1 MLRRVVL
8 EVREADLRVRL
19 SSKRQKLVAIISLV
33 SVIVMGASGAAGF
46 VATHNAHASA
56 SAGYKFQDSYWYK
69 LGRDEDAYSD
79 DNISNGPAAAAAA
92 AEADAAYPADHVAPA
107 QMQAAANAF
116 QNINR
121 ANAGTGG
128 PWQLVG
134 PTTTNQSPDW
144 TYTGSPAQV
153 SGRITALGI
162 GSSCSVSSCR
172 VYVGAAGGGV
182 WRTDNALASTPT
194 WTPVSNG
201 LSTNAIGS
209 LWVDPSDSSHVL
221 VGTGEQNGSGDSEA
235 GLGLFETHDAGNTW
249 TLIPGSFAVAGG
261 RAIGAIAVD
270 PANAN
275 HIFIGTAVARH
286 GSSSVNGGRFTPPNA
301 PQVGLYEST
310 DGGASFT
317 LAFSRPSDA
326 VNPGTATGS
335 DFFRGGVSKILFD
348 PTTTG
353 RIYFSMFDYG
363 LYRSDLHGGYEQVFA
378 SAGGGKVADSST
390 SRTEFALAPHDG
402 GQLRIYLGDL
412 GAANADFYSL
422 NDANTSTTWT
432 KLSSSTNG
440 TPGFG
445 SYNFCEGQCSYDM
458 FVESPAGHP
467 DTVWIGGSMNY
478 NELLGR
484 SNGRAVLRSTD
495 DGVDFTD
502 MTNDVQFNGMHPD
515 QHALVF
521 DPANPDVAFVG
532 SDGGLVRVSGPYV
545 DVHSDPNIGCTAP
558 FRPPLGP
565 ASTIDC
571 HSWLSGVPTEVAFLN
586 AGLATLQFQSVAVD
600 ASNVNNVIGGT
611 QDNGTM
617 YRSGTSTTWNEQIGG
632 DGGQSGINVAHPNI
646 SFHSFYS
653 PAHDVNFN
661 NGDPAS
667 WDWIADPLGNNEA
680 ASFYVPIIYD
690 PNPATANTMFEGE
703 QHIFRT
709 TDNGGS
715 QAFLDANCNEFAMNS
730 SPNIRCGDWVPLGGQ
745 YADPNDR
752 FPVTVLNDAG
762 DLSGTYYG
770 LDKGGNA
777 PSSNYV
783 VAISR
788 APSNTGTL
796 WAATR
801 LGRVFISTNADAA
814 DPQSVTYTRIDNA
827 STPTRFVSGIAVDP
841 NDPNHAFIS
850 FSGYDAYAT
859 AAGTATGHVFEVR
872 YNPNTGKATWKDISK
887 GLGDLPVTGIAF
899 DSHANDI
906 FIATD
911 FGVLHSIGGGSPHWL
926 PVGTG
931 LPVVAVYGI
940 TLAHTSNG
948 SVLYAATHGRSVWSI
963 QLNF

>member
-1 MLRRVVL
+1 M
-8 EVREADLRVRL
+8 RVRF
-19 SSKRQKLVAIISLV
+19 SSKRQQIFAIISLV
-33 SVIVMGASGAAGF
+33 SVVVLGASGAAGF

-56 SAGYKFQDSYWYK
+56 SASASYRFQDSYWYK
-69 LGRDEDAYSD
+69 LGRDDAAYSD
-79 DNISNGPAAAAAA
+79 DNGDGAAAAVAA
-92 AEADAAYPADHVAPA
+92 ADRAYPADHVAPA
-107 QMQAAANAF
+107 QMQAASNAF
-116 QNINR
+116 KNLERGNTG
-121 ANAGTGG
+121 AGGA
-128 PWQLVG
+128 WQLVG
-134 PTTTNQSPDW
+134 PSTTNVSPDW
-144 TYTGSPAQV
+144 TYTGSPANV

-162 GSSCSVSSCR
+162 GSSCSVSNCR

-182 WRTDNALASTPT
+182 WRTDNALADTPS

-201 LSTNAIGS
+201 LFTNAIGS
-209 LWVDPSDSSHVL
+209 LWVDPSNSSHVL

-249 TLIPGSFAVAGG
+249 TLVPGSFAAAGG

-270 PANAN
+270 PANAS

-301 PQVGLYEST
+301 PTVGLYEST
-310 DGGASFT
+310 NGGASFT
-317 LAFSRPSDA
+317 LAFSQPSDS
-326 VNPGTATGS
+326 VSPGSATGG
-335 DFFRGGVSKILFD
+335 DYFRGGVTKILFD
-348 PTTTG
+348 PTTAG

-378 SAGGGKVADSST
+378 SAGGGTVANSLS
-390 SRTEFALAPHDG
+390 SRTEFALAPHDS

-432 KLSSSTNG
+432 KLSNSTNG
-440 TPGFG
+440 TPGFA

-478 NELLGR
+478 GELLGR
-484 SNGRAVLRSTD
+484 SNGRAVMRSTD

-545 DVHSDPNIGCTAP
+545 DVHNDPNIGCKAP
-558 FRPPLGP
+558 FRPHLGP

-571 HSWLSGVPTEVAFLN
+571 NSWLSAVPTQVAFLN

-611 QDNGTM
+611 QDNGTLF
-617 YRSGTSTTWNEQIGG
+617 RQGTSTTWNEQVGG
-632 DGGQSGINVAHPNI
+632 DGGQSGINAAHPNI
-646 SFHSFYS
+646 SFHSYYS

-661 NGDPAS
+661 TGDPAS
-667 WDWIADPLGNNEA
+667 WDWIADPLGNNEG
-680 ASFYVPIIYD
+680 ASFYVPMIYD
-690 PNPATANTMFEGE
+690 PNAAKADTMFEGE

-715 QAFLDANCNEFAMNS
+715 QAYLDQHCNEFFGDFTV
-730 SPNIRCGDWVPLGGQ
+730 RCGDWVPLGGQ
-745 YADPNDR
+745 YVDPTAHY
-752 FPVTVLNDAG
+752 PVTVLNDAG

-770 LDKGGNA
+770 LDKGGNSPA
-777 PSSNYV
+777 SNYV

-801 LGRVFISTNADAA
+801 RGRVFISTNADAA
-814 DPQSVTYTRIDNA
+814 NAQSVTYTRIDNA

-841 NDPNHAFIS
+841 SDPNHAFIS
-850 FSGYDAYAT
+850 YSGYDAYAT
-859 AAGTATGHVFEVR
+859 AAGTATGHVFDVR
-872 YNPNTGKATWKDISK
+872 YNPLTHTATWTDLSK

-899 DSHANDI
+899 NAHANDVI
-906 FIATD
+906 ISTD
-911 FGVLHSIGGGSPHWL
+911 FGVLHSIGGGHTQWL

-963 QLNF
+963 QLNY